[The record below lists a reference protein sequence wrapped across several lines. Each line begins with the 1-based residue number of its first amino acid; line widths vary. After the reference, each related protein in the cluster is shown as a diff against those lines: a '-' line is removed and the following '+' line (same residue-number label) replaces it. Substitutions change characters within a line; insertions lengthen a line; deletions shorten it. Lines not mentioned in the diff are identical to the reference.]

1 MTRTPKSSETNMR
14 DTGRDGNH
22 PRERIRRER
31 KPSPRRRAEA
41 SDADRIDDRGESRQ
55 RTIRMA
61 RRRATAHDRRQEDN
75 MERVDKTR
83 TTAACGQSPQHAA
96 PPTAHN
102 PTPLRR
108 RDRYHHPTHQES
120 RQAARVYEGAAR
132 VGEERDQQPGYHSE
146 LTQST
151 KSRACAGQADVGA
164 ALKQRRW
171 VPRGRGVR

>member
-1 MTRTPKSSETNMR
+1 M
-14 DTGRDGNH
+14 
-22 PRERIRRER
+22 ERIDEARTKAAMQPE
-31 KPSPRRRAEA
+31 PSA
-41 SDADRIDDRGESRQ
+41 RG
-55 RTIRMA
+55 A
-61 RRRATAHDRRQEDN
+61 AHRP
-75 MERVDKTR
+75 
-83 TTAACGQSPQHAA
+83 QSNPPAA
-96 PPTAHN
+96 P
-102 PTPLRR
+102 RF
-108 RDRYHHPTHQES
+108 HHPTHQES

>member
-1 MTRTPKSSETNMR
+1 MERIEEA
-14 DTGRDGNH
+14 
-22 PRERIRRER
+22 RERRPPCSQPE
-31 KPSPRRRAEA
+31 PS
-41 SDADRIDDRGESRQ
+41 
-55 RTIRMA
+55 
-61 RRRATAHDRRQEDN
+61 
-75 MERVDKTR
+75 
-83 TTAACGQSPQHAA
+83 QHAA
-96 PPTAHN
+96 PPTAHH
-102 PTPLRR
+102 PTPPAAPRF
-108 RDRYHHPTHQES
+108 HHPTHQES